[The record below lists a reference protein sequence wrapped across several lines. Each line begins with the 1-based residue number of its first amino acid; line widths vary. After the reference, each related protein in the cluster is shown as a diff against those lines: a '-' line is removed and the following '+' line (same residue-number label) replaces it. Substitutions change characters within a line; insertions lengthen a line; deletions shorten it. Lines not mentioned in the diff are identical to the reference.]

1 MMSFTVDTLL
11 YQVANIF
18 LWPAITLILAAL
30 FFSLFSLGSI
40 LIEIFY
46 RSRGQYQ
53 TELTHYANQSGIA
66 LDDLELWIIHRL
78 ELFRLTS
85 RVAPLLGMVATLIP
99 LGPALL
105 ALSEND
111 TASIGQN
118 MVIAFSGV
126 TLALIA
132 ASISFVILNIR
143 RRWLFEELRTIEK
156 SASFNGELA

>member
-1 MMSFTVDTLL
+1 MKHYYQFPASAAQGVGFT
-11 YQVANIF
+11 I
-18 LWPAITLILAAL
+18 P
-30 FFSLFSLGSI
+30 
-40 LIEIFY
+40 
-46 RSRGQYQ
+46 
-53 TELTHYANQSGIA
+53 QS
-66 LDDLELWIIHRL
+66 
-78 ELFRLTS
+78 
-85 RVAPLLGMVATLIP
+85 V
-99 LGPALL
+99 PALL

-156 SASFNGELA
+156 SDSFYEEDE

>member
-1 MMSFTVDTLL
+1 MSFTVDTFL

-18 LWPAITLILAAL
+18 LWPAIIMILAAL
-30 FFSLFSLGSI
+30 FFSLFSIGTI

-46 RSRGQYQ
+46 RSRGQLQ
-53 TELTHYANQSGIA
+53 TELTNYANQSGIA
-66 LDDLELWIIHRL
+66 LDDLELWIMQRL

-85 RVAPLLGMVATLIP
+85 RVSPLLGMVATLIP

-105 ALSEND
+105 AMSEND

-126 TLALIA
+126 TVALIA

-156 SASFNGELA
+156 SDIYVEQQK